1 VFALLITV
9 ATLGGYIVFS
19 RGGNTPDAVL
29 LSATVMEGS
38 DDGYA
43 DAQSN
48 VALFSTQI
56 RPYNLQLE
64 GNWIDLTPVSTSV
77 RERVSPTVVL
87 QAGGGSSRYRL
98 ELREWDYRL
107 FRMRSVSRFPLRAEL
122 EPQGDKLLMKI
133 DNQSAKD
140 LTECWLVLPGQRYA
154 LGDIARGATRHQ
166 VFPLT
171 PAKANDDSSV
181 AGRSA
186 AVDFRDLSFP
196 EKTRD
201 VLFHASFFPRDGEIA
216 PWASGAAAVFF
227 GWVKNP
233 EPRLRVDDPRVQV
246 QEYALFRA
254 IIPLAGSED
263 E

>member
-1 VFALLITV
+1 
-9 ATLGGYIVFS
+9 
-19 RGGNTPDAVL
+19 
-29 LSATVMEGS
+29 
-38 DDGYA
+38 
-43 DAQSN
+43 
-48 VALFSTQI
+48 
-56 RPYNLQLE
+56 
-64 GNWIDLTPVSTSV
+64 
-77 RERVSPTVVL
+77 
-87 QAGGGSSRYRL
+87 L

-201 VLFHASFFPRDGEIA
+201 VLFHASLFPRDGEIA